1 MSDFLLRNIRENIK
15 LIFGNLHTLNEKI
28 PVKLGEIPDLRG
40 RWEVDKLGNIIPSR
54 NPTTVSIGTS
64 DRPIH
69 SVFIAN
75 QSLHIMAPPNPDGSV
90 QTIKFGMNKQN
101 SLEIKEEK
109 FESITAVENED
120 ATAVDSKTN
129 SQANFDKINIDS
141 FYNLIFGSNE
151 GDVDLTESVD
161 SEGVE
166 IARHTHQLGS
176 NNISIGRNAGNSSQG
191 LANDGSSSGH
201 AIAIGVESGHSS
213 QGYNSIAIGSRA
225 GNTNQ
230 GDRSICIGAAAG
242 ENNTPRHSVIIN
254 TSNTPQNS
262 TQEHTIVIN
271 STNDQISTA
280 SSGLY
285 IAPITQKT
293 ATDLNN
299 TITPLY
305 YNNTTKEIINT
316 DGSALYTDI
325 TLTGT
330 IKGPSEFIL
339 DPEGHGDNTGTIR
352 IKGNLIVDGSQ
363 TVINSNIMTIEDN
376 IISIRGSDTI
386 SSGIEIKSNET
397 VIANLHYNGVE
408 DMWETN
414 NATINVGTGRILAGD
429 ISTDTVGKI
438 LALGTLQPGGVTDVH
453 LNSLLINSNIETG
466 IISAVLS
473 NQEDRTGSTGMYLVS
488 KMYDNFFYSVL
499 LEKNTGNSNLSL
511 LTETGVLTKTNT
523 SGIPVAFEIKI
534 ISINKI

>member
-1 MSDFLLRNIRENIK
+1 MSDFILKTIRENIN
-15 LIFGNLHTLNEKI
+15 LIFRHLHTLNDDI
-28 PVKLGEIPDLRG
+28 PRKLSDIQDLKG
-40 RWEVDKLGNIIPSR
+40 RWEVDKNGNIIPSY
-54 NPTTVSIGTS
+54 NPTTVSVGTS

-69 SVFIAN
+69 SIFIAN
-75 QSLHIMAPPNPDGSV
+75 QSLHIMAPPNPDGTV

-109 FESITAVENED
+109 FESIDAVENQD
-120 ATAVDSKTN
+120 AQAVDSKTN

-151 GDVDLTESVD
+151 GDVDLTETLD
-161 SEGVE
+161 SEGNE
-166 IARHTHQLGS
+166 IVRHTHQLGS
-176 NNISIGRNAGNSSQG
+176 NNISIGRKAGNSSQG
-191 LANDGSSSGH
+191 IAYDGSASGNTV
-201 AIAIGVESGHSS
+201 AIGEESGQLS

-230 GDRSICIGAAAG
+230 GSRSICIGAGAG
-242 ENNTPRHSVIIN
+242 ENNTPRHSVIIS
-254 TSNTPQNS
+254 TSNVPQDS
-262 TQEHTIVIN
+262 TQENTIVIN
-271 STNDQISTA
+271 STNSSISTA

-285 IAPITQKT
+285 IAPVTQKT

-299 TITPLY
+299 TLTPLY
-305 YNNTTKEIINT
+305 YNNITKEIIST

-438 LALGTLQPGGVTDVH
+438 LTSGTLQPGDVTNVQ

-488 KMYDNFFYSVL
+488 KIYDNFFYSVL
-499 LEKNTGNSNLSL
+499 IEKSIGNANLSI

-523 SGIPVAFEIKI
+523 SGMPVAFEIKI
-534 ISINKI
+534 ISINKF